1 MNQFAAMM
9 MMDTQQAQQ
18 RFGSIAAAQLNEGNL
33 LSSAQWEVL
42 VLVVWPAACLDCVRS
57 LLHKKHNRFRV
68 QTSQTQCVEKYTLAV
83 LVIV

>member
-18 RFGSIAAAQLNEGNL
+18 RFGSIAAQLNEGNL

-68 QTSQTQCVEKYTLAV
+68 RTSQTQCVEIYTLAV